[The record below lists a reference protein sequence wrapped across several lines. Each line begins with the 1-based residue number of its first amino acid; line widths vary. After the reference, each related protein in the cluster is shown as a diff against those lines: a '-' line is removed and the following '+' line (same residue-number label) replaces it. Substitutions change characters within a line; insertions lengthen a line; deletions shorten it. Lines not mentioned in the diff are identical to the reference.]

1 MLDHIGNGAGMI
13 IRRLHPP
20 TPVLRAILQLP
31 VQKRTAFLQIVATRL
46 RLSSRC
52 FPGLDLDNAV
62 RAVLWD
68 MVQEY
73 DLLPRTPQTIHW
85 INVEKFLGAAGFA
98 AGLNGSA
105 GTDCFG

>member
-1 MLDHIGNGAGMI
+1 
-13 IRRLHPP
+13 
-20 TPVLRAILQLP
+20 LP

-52 FPGLDLDNAV
+52 FPGLGLDNAV
-62 RAVLWD
+62 CAVLGD
-68 MVQEY
+68 MVLEFN
-73 DLLPRTPQTIHW
+73 LLPRTPRTIHW
-85 INVEKFLGAAGFA
+85 IYVEKFLGAAGFA